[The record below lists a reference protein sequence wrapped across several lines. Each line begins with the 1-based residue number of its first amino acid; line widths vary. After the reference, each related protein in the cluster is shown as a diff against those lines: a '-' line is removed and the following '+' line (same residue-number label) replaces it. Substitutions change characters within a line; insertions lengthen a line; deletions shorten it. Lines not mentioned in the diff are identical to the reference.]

1 MKRIITIALIICSLL
16 GFGVV
21 QAQSN
26 APHKYVRS
34 ETYTFKNTNNE
45 FCANVIGKVVLKESK
60 SNSIKCEIKITG
72 YGKTEEEAK
81 ANADNIIIIS
91 ERKDASKSS
100 GPADITVNVESGLYL
115 KRRCE
120 VVTTIFV
127 PSSVSVQHTD
137 NVGFMEFM
145 KRMVE
150 KILP

>member
-1 MKRIITIALIICSLL
+1 MKRIITVALIICSLL

-26 APHKYVRS
+26 APYKYVRT

-45 FCANVIGKVVLKESK
+45 FWANVIGKVILKESK

-91 ERKDASKSS
+91 ERKGATKSS
-100 GPADITVNVESGLYL
+100 GPADITVTVASGMCF

-127 PSSVSVQHTD
+127 PSFVSVQHTD
-137 NVGFMEFM
+137 NVGFMELM
-145 KRMVE
+145 KRMLE
-150 KILP
+150 KMLP

>member
-1 MKRIITIALIICSLL
+1 MKRIITIALLICSLL

-45 FCANVIGKVVLKESK
+45 FWANVIGKVILKESK

-72 YGKTEEEAK
+72 YGKTEEDAK
-81 ANADNIIIIS
+81 ANADNIVVTYQQG
-91 ERKDASKSS
+91 DAFSL
-100 GPADITVNVESGLYL
+100 PELTVNVARGLYL

-137 NVGFMEFM
+137 NLRLMDLM
-145 KRMVE
+145 KRMIE
-150 KILP
+150 KMLP

>member
-1 MKRIITIALIICSLL
+1 MKRIITIALLICSLL

-45 FCANVIGKVVLKESK
+45 FWANVIGKVILKESK

-91 ERKDASKSS
+91 EKKGATKSS
-100 GPADITVNVESGLYL
+100 GPADITVNVASGLYL

-137 NVGFMEFM
+137 NLRLMDLM
-145 KRMVE
+145 KRMIE
-150 KILP
+150 KMLP